1 LNSQDSSYD
10 SELCADEED
19 EEGQIKPPVGIIED
33 INDIRP
39 DSNYLLVYVRH
50 KTEDELKQE
59 KEVSESIQIEV
70 LEIDDSV

>member
-33 INDIRP
+33 INEIRP

-50 KTEDELKQE
+50 KTEEELKQE
-59 KEVSESIQIEV
+59 KEVSEHIQMGTTQN
-70 LEIDDSV
+70 

>member
-1 LNSQDSSYD
+1 LEDLNSQDSSYD

-33 INDIRP
+33 INEIRP

-50 KTEDELKQE
+50 KTEEELKQE
-59 KEVSESIQIEV
+59 KEVSEHIQMGTTQN
-70 LEIDDSV
+70 